1 MEVVEWKPT
10 PQQEVALSSTAN
22 EVLFGGA
29 RGGGKTD
36 AALTWFLEI
45 SNNKK
50 ARGLVIRRNAV
61 DLADFVDRA
70 RQLYWHFGGKIKGNP
85 SEIHFPSGA
94 IIYTGH
100 LGQPDAYTRFQGWE
114 IHRLLIEEV
123 THIPTELLYEKLLG
137 SVRSTVDGLKT
148 QVFLTTNP
156 GGAGHEW
163 VKERFKIDIFP
174 PNKKFQTV
182 KEVNGIEIKRTFL
195 YVPATVD
202 DNPHLKDK
210 DPDYVAFLEGLP
222 ENLREQWR
230 YGKWDDFD
238 IDGAYYNKQMNAAIE
253 DRRITR
259 IPIEPQLKT
268 FTFWDLGISDA
279 MTIWVLQVY
288 GKELRMIAYYE
299 NSGESLQ
306 HYINWLQDF
315 RDKYN
320 FTYEAHYAPHDI
332 QVRELSSGRSRLEIA
347 RQMGI
352 KFRVVKST
360 SVADGIEA
368 GRNILSRVWFDDERC
383 KQGIK
388 CLRNYRKEFDQKKNV
403 FKDNPLHDWAS
414 HGADAFR
421 MFAVTWKDILV
432 EDRTRPINAQIGAI
446 W

>member
-1 MEVVEWKPT
+1 MEQTVWRPT

-22 EVLFGGA
+22 EILFGGA

-36 AALTWFLEI
+36 AALTWFLDI
-45 SNNKK
+45 SNNKQ

-61 DLADFVDRA
+61 DLADFIDRA
-70 RQLYWHFGGKIKGNP
+70 RQLYSNFGAKIKGNP
-85 SEIHFPSGA
+85 SEIHFPSGC

-148 QVFLTTNP
+148 QILLTTNP
-156 GGAGHEW
+156 GGAGHDW
-163 VKERFKIDIFP
+163 VKERFCIDVLP
-174 PNKKFQTV
+174 ANKKF
-182 KEVNGIEIKRTFL
+182 ERNGRTFL

-202 DNPHLKDK
+202 DNPHLKLK
-210 DPDYVAFLEGLP
+210 DPDYVKFLESLP

-238 IDGAYYNKQMNAAIE
+238 IDGAYYNKQMNLATE
-253 DRRITR
+253 DGRITR

-288 GKELRMIAYYE
+288 GKELRMVAYYE
-299 NSGESLQ
+299 NNNESLQ
-306 HYINWLQDF
+306 HYINWLADL

-320 FTYEAHYAPHDI
+320 FTYEGHYAPHDI

-347 RQMGI
+347 RTMGI
-352 KFRVVKST
+352 KFRVVKNS

-368 GRNILSRVWFDDERC
+368 GRNIISRCWFDSERC
-383 KQGIK
+383 KDGIK
-388 CLRNYRKEFDQKKNV
+388 ALRNYRKEFDEKKNT
-403 FKDNPLHDWAS
+403 FKTQPLHDWAS

-421 MFAVTWKDILV
+421 MFAVTWKDMMIQ
-432 EDRTRPINAQIGAI
+432 ERPSSMQLKVASV

>member
-1 MEVVEWKPT
+1 MTINEWRPT

-22 EVLFGGA
+22 EILFGGA

-36 AALTWFLEI
+36 AALTWFLDI
-45 SNNKK
+45 KDNSK

-61 DLADFVDRA
+61 DLGDFVDRA
-70 RQLYWHFGGKIKGNP
+70 RMLYANFGGKIKGNP

-123 THIPTELLYEKLLG
+123 THIPTEELYERLLG

-163 VKERFKIDIFP
+163 VKDRFQIDILP
-174 PNKKFQTV
+174 PNKRFDRD
-182 KEVNGIEIKRTFL
+182 GRTFL

-202 DNPHLKDK
+202 DNPHLKEK
-210 DPDYVAFLEGLP
+210 DPDYVKFLEGLP
-222 ENLREQWR
+222 EALREQWR

-238 IDGAYYNKQMNAAIE
+238 VDGAYYNKQMNQAIE
-253 DRRITR
+253 DKRITR
-259 IPIEPQLKT
+259 IPVEPQLKT

-279 MTIWVLQVY
+279 MSIWVLQVY
-288 GKELRMIAYYE
+288 GHELRMIAYYE
-299 NSGESLQ
+299 NTGESLQ

-320 FTYEAHYAPHDI
+320 FRYDGHYAPHDI
-332 QVRELSSGRSRLEIA
+332 EVRELSSGRSRREMA

-352 KFRVVKST
+352 NFKVVKNT
-360 SVADGIEA
+360 SIMDGIEA
-368 GRNILSRVWFDDERC
+368 TRNILSRVWFDSERC

-388 CLRNYRKEFDQKKNV
+388 CLRNYRKEFDEKRNI
-403 FKDNPLHDWAS
+403 FKSQPLHDWSS
-414 HGADAFR
+414 HGADSFR
-421 MFAVTWKDILV
+421 MFGVAWKDIIV
-432 EDRTRPINAQIGAI
+432 QERPSSIKLQTGSV